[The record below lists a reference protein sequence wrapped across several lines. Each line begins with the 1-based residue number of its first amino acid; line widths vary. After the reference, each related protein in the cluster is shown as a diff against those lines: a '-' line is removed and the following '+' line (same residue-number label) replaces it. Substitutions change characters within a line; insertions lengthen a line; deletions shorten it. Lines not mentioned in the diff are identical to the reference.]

1 MNLTDAQE
9 KITYAHLR
17 PGNGLLFVSDYGI
30 RVIVEGGILL
40 SKMESGACA
49 GAGVSLARAPALSD

>member
-9 KITYAHLR
+9 KTTYAHLR
-17 PGNGLLFVSDYGI
+17 PRNGLLFVSGYGI

-40 SKMESGACA
+40 SKMESVACE
-49 GAGVSLARAPALSD
+49 GAGVSLSRALALSG